1 MNHGYS
7 VFTSQTL
14 CAGKSNWLLNGW
26 GGALFLNQGVFFHAI
41 QVYWKGKRLK
51 PKDVDFMVF
60 IKSLAFSDPPL
71 SHLQTK
77 WIG

>member
-14 CAGKSNWLLNGW
+14 CAGKLNWLLN
-26 GGALFLNQGVFFHAI
+26 GGALFLNQGVFFHAS

-51 PKDVDFMVF
+51 PEDMDFMVF
-60 IKSLAFSDPPL
+60 IKSLTYSDSPL
-71 SHLQTK
+71 THLQTK
-77 WIG
+77 WIE

>member
-1 MNHGYS
+1 M
-7 VFTSQTL
+7 L
-14 CAGKSNWLLNGW
+14 AK
-26 GGALFLNQGVFFHAI
+26 
-41 QVYWKGKRLK
+41 YWKGKRLK

-60 IKSLAFSDPPL
+60 IKSLTFSDPPL